1 MGSGC
6 AVRHACEHSRLFP
19 QERSQLRR
27 PQSQNSH
34 TNTLGSAGQ
43 ERPWLTSGSG
53 DQSAAA
59 AHLKLHTGLTWGP
72 LPWDSRP
79 PGPAGFSFSVTWNT
93 ASSREWLFPGQRP
106 SPCPRYTEPLWG
118 RRYCL
123 DVSISPKCQNNQIIS
138 NCSQLMI
145 KHKARAG
152 WKHVP
157 PFFFLVSWL
166 GPLVQSWQGRGGRM
180 LLRPLIR
187 GWATLTRTSR
197 CRAWAQHPP
206 PWLRQGSP
214 RDSLARAPALK

>member
-1 MGSGC
+1 MQYGMPVNT
-6 AVRHACEHSRLFP
+6 AAYFP
-19 QERSQLRR
+19 KKEVNFGDRSHKTATQTHLAR
-27 PQSQNSH
+27 QGKKG
-34 TNTLGSAGQ
+34 LGLA
-43 ERPWLTSGSG
+43 SGSG

-72 LPWDSRP
+72 LPWNSRP

-106 SPCPRYTEPLWG
+106 YPCPRYTEPLWG

-145 KHKARAG
+145 KHKARPD

-157 PFFFLVSWL
+157 RFFFLVSWL
-166 GPLVQSWQGRGGRM
+166 GPLVQSW
-180 LLRPLIR
+180 
-187 GWATLTRTSR
+187 
-197 CRAWAQHPP
+197 
-206 PWLRQGSP
+206 
-214 RDSLARAPALK
+214 